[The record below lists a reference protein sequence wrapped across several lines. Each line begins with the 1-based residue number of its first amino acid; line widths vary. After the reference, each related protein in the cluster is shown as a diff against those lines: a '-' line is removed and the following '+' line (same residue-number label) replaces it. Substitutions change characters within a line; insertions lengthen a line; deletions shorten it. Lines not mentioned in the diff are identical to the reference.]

1 MNDARRN
8 EVISAI
14 GRRIEHI
21 KKSNESR
28 PNEADEE
35 ADPYSLKT
43 GLNLF
48 PHQRQGLAWMLWREA
63 QHPGGGILADDMGLG
78 KTLTIISLIVKAK
91 EIFQGEV
98 Q

>member
-35 ADPYSLKT
+35 ADPYSLKS